1 MKKKNSTKKAILN
14 WRTGECYLCN
24 KTFKGYMGLFS
35 HTHRSKEHKKRIHQY
50 HQAIGK
56 PCYICKKLK
65 EKVVLNLKENKTLDE
80 YC

>member
-1 MKKKNSTKKAILN
+1 
-14 WRTGECYLCN
+14 
-24 KTFKGYMGLFS
+24 MGLFS